1 MQGIWSGEFQE
12 PAQWRKDNPRSGQ
25 GGAKDAANGGS
36 LVAAKPTTDPPDKK
50 CPIKG
55 NINSKGEKIFH
66 VPGGRYYDATVIDV
80 GDGEK
85 WFCSEKDAEKAGW
98 RASKS

>member
-12 PAQWRKDNPRSGQ
+12 PAQWRKDNPRSGGK
-25 GGAKDAANGGS
+25 GGANGGT
-36 LVAAKPTTDPPDKK
+36 LVAAKPTTDAPDKK

-55 NINSKGEKIFH
+55 NISSKGEKIFH
-66 VPGGRYYDATVIDV
+66 VPGGRYYDTTVIDV

-85 WFCSEKDAEKAGW
+85 WFCSENEAEKAGW
-98 RASKS
+98 RASKA